1 MLLEWLIRNRNVVVP
16 LGLFLASLVLLS
28 YESYDQRNKRMSVFS
43 RSVMDVIGLG
53 QRTVTGVTR
62 GVRDSVSRYIWLRGV
77 ARENEA
83 LRREIEKLN
92 RERNLLRE
100 QAIENERL
108 RRLLHFKP
116 MEVIKDWIPAQV
128 TGESSPG
135 APKTIKIDKGK
146 WHGVK
151 PRMAVVTYDGALVG
165 QILDEPG
172 SSIAYDSSQVLLI
185 TDLRSKVTVRVQRPD
200 SRTRGLMEGRPEYD
214 DCVLHLYSDR
224 PFDIKVGDRL
234 ISSGFGGVFKKG
246 WPTGVV
252 KEIASDPS
260 SYSPRI
266 SVEPVADFFT
276 MEEVIVIV
284 PLEEGE

>member
-1 MLLEWLIRNRNVVVP
+1 VADTQPERRRS

-43 RSVMDVIGLG
+43 RTVMDVIGLG
-53 QRTVTGVTR
+53 QMTVTGVTR
-62 GVRDSVSRYIWLRGV
+62 GVRDSVNRYVWLRGV
-77 ARENEA
+77 AQENEA
-83 LRREIEKLN
+83 LRREIERLN
-92 RERNLLRE
+92 RERNMLRK

-116 MEVIKDWIPAQV
+116 MEEIKDWIPAQV

-135 APKTIKIDKGK
+135 APKTIKIDKGSL
-146 WHGVK
+146 HGIR

-172 SSIAYDSSQVLLI
+172 SPIAHIFSHVLLI
-185 TDLRSKVTVRVQRPD
+185 TDLRSKVNVMVQRPE
-200 SRTRGLMEGRPEYD
+200 SRTRGLMDGRPEYD
-214 DCVLHLYSDR
+214 DCVMHLYSGR

-234 ISSGFGGVFKKG
+234 VTSGFGGVFKKG
-246 WPTGVV
+246 WPAGVV

-266 SVEPVADFFT
+266 SVEPAADFFR

>member
-28 YESYDQRNKRMSVFS
+28 FESYDQRNKRMSIFS
-43 RSVMDVIGLG
+43 RTVLDVIGLG
-53 QRTVTGVTR
+53 QRTVTGVAR
-62 GVRDSVSRYIWLRGV
+62 GVRNSVDRYIWLRGV
-77 ARENEA
+77 EQENEA
-83 LRREIEKLN
+83 LRRKIEKLN
-92 RERNLLRE
+92 RDRDLLRE

-116 MEVIKDWIPAQV
+116 MEEIKDWIPAQV

-135 APKTIKIDKGK
+135 APKTIKIDKGSL
-146 WHGVK
+146 HGIR

-172 SSIAYDSSQVLLI
+172 SSIGQISSHVLLI
-185 TDLRSKVTVRVQRPD
+185 TDLRSKVNVVVQRPD
-200 SRTRGLMEGRPEYD
+200 SRTRGLMVGRPEYD
-214 DCVLHLYSDR
+214 DCVLDLYSDR
-224 PFDIKVGDRL
+224 PFDIKVGDLL
-234 ISSGFGGVFKKG
+234 ITSGFGGVFKKG
-246 WPTGVV
+246 WPVGLV